1 MLINGALV
9 NIITDSADKDGLLRS
24 RTLFHC
30 VGVYEIQIAQ
40 LPSAAAENVI
50 LFTATVP
57 QYHSYHKRNI
67 PPLLFLLSDLPF
79 AHFALF
85 VDLKHANRYD
95 SEFIQ
100 VCLSYWGQAL
110 HLPHSTGNL

>member
-50 LFTATVP
+50 LFTATMP
-57 QYHSYHKRNI
+57 QYTVTINGIFLPCSSFYPTFPSTI
-67 PPLLFLLSDLPF
+67 LLYL
-79 AHFALF
+79 
-85 VDLKHANRYD
+85 
-95 SEFIQ
+95 
-100 VCLSYWGQAL
+100 W
-110 HLPHSTGNL
+110 T